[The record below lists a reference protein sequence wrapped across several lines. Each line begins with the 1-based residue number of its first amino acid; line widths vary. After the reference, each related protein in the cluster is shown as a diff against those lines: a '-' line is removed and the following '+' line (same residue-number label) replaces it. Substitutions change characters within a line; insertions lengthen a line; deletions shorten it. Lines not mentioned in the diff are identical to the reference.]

1 MFYWSPASF
10 SWFVFKFVKD
20 NILTSVISSFTIKH
34 IVLLWI
40 TLSALIMATCQKQL
54 PEVFSVRLR
63 PSFSP
68 EVIHMCSFRISI
80 KLDCLCLSVEPAKLG
95 RIWYNSPS
103 KMKLTP
109 SPARTFL
116 KFLTFTPPQAGGGWD
131 VCPVTHWTPVLPS
144 YRNQLDWFLYED
156 KTWVNLN
163 VDEGLVST

>member
-10 SWFVFKFVKD
+10 SWFIFKFVKD

-40 TLSALIMATCQKQL
+40 TLSVLMMATCQKQL

-103 KMKLTP
+103 KIKLTP

-116 KFLTFTPPQAGGGWD
+116 KFLTPPPPTPHP
-131 VCPVTHWTPVLPS
+131 PVSWRRMGCMPFNP
-144 YRNQLDWFLYED
+144 
-156 KTWVNLN
+156 LN
-163 VDEGLVST
+163 VSVAFI

>member
-10 SWFVFKFVKD
+10 SWFIFKFVKD

-40 TLSALIMATCQKQL
+40 TLSVLMMATCQKQL

-103 KMKLTP
+103 KIKLTP

-116 KFLTFTPPQAGGGWD
+116 KFLTPHPPSHHRTGRRISQNITLWNIPVHD
-131 VCPVTHWTPVLPS
+131 VINVS
-144 YRNQLDWFLYED
+144 YYEQ
-156 KTWVNLN
+156 WI
-163 VDEGLVST
+163 